1 MEDGR
6 TDAFPGGGGG
16 RLLLLIARSV
26 VEKGSGGLTAAVG
39 AAAVPAAAAES
50 VLAAVVAAAAPVP
63 AAAAAAPPPWLADM
77 TAVWVS
83 HAARAGLLFLEFFT
97 NLPLSYRPPCF
108 FSSVRTQTH
117 SRMKLVWT
125 LA

>member
-50 VLAAVVAAAAPVP
+50 VLAAVVAAAAAPVP
-63 AAAAAAPPPWLADM
+63 AAAAPPPWLADM

>member
-63 AAAAAAPPPWLADM
+63 AAAAPPPWLADM